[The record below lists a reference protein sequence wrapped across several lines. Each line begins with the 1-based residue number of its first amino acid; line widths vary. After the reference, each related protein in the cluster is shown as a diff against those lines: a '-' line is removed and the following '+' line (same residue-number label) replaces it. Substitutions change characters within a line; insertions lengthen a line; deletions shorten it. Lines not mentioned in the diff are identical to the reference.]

1 MEWLWN
7 LMTDHESV
15 AYTVI
20 VYSVVIA
27 IGVAL
32 GKVKFFGISF
42 GIAWVLF
49 AGIAMAEMGFSS
61 ICWQ

>member
-7 LMTDHESV
+7 LMADHESV

-32 GKVKFFGISF
+32 GKVKFLASHLVLLGYFSQ
-42 GIAWVLF
+42 ALLWLKWVLR
-49 AGIAMAEMGFSS
+49 
-61 ICWQ
+61 

>member
-7 LMTDHESV
+7 LMADHESV

-32 GKVKFFGISF
+32 GKVKLLGYFSQ
-42 GIAWVLF
+42 ALLWLKWVLR
-49 AGIAMAEMGFSS
+49 
-61 ICWQ
+61 